1 MGLYYLSTVAYA
13 WMICLSF
20 PCSKTGSV
28 LWRPL
33 RFSHKNDVR
42 FVFTSSCLLECLCLI
57 YVICVSL
64 RIVGPNIYCVVFFIL
79 FFVFPFCFVYPML
92 PVSLDFSF
100 LIAHS
105 VFSNVYLQLESQY
118 RYSLSKSIV
127 EPISIAW
134 L

>member
-57 YVICVSL
+57 YVICVRLYLQLFVRVLMSYL
-64 RIVGPNIYCVVFFIL
+64 RYLCFFAHSGSQHILCCVFYFVFCLPFLLCVPNAASFSGFFIL
-79 FFVFPFCFVYPML
+79 DCPFG
-92 PVSLDFSF
+92 F
-100 LIAHS
+100 L
-105 VFSNVYLQLESQY
+105 
-118 RYSLSKSIV
+118 
-127 EPISIAW
+127 
-134 L
+134 